1 MTPKSLFNKQKLL
14 RDYLNAIVKNDSFSE
29 CLVYV
34 RAEMMQHPG
43 LTPAGIDGARAFEAI
58 LLEFTDEATEV
69 GHFPSPG
76 LDHSMESKNK
86 TREQTK

>member
-1 MTPKSLFNKQKLL
+1 MTPKSLFNKQKPL

-58 LLEFTDEATEV
+58 LLEFTDEAEES

-76 LDHSMESKNK
+76 LDHSIDTKDKNK
-86 TREQTK
+86 DKKE